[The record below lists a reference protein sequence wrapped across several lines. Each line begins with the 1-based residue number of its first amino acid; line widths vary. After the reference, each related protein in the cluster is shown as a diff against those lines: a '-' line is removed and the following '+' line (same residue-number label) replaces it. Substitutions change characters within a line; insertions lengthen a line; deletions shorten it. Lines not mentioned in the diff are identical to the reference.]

1 MAVQPLSKQIVC
13 AANKAN
19 YEHINRFDSRSN
31 ERRKKWTV
39 ANKERDVLVRARS
52 LIYVKLEM
60 GHKYRKTNRK
70 LDLDMVK

>member
-1 MAVQPLSKQIVC
+1 MNTSTGLTVEVTKGEKKQ
-13 AANKAN
+13 
-19 YEHINRFDSRSN
+19 
-31 ERRKKWTV
+31 WTV

-70 LDLDMVK
+70 LDLDMVVLNMLW